1 MVREWRRLKKVDDTT
16 YIGECDSEH
25 PAARVF
31 GGHVLAQAMS
41 AAYYTAPEGFYMHA
55 VHCYF
60 IRGGE
65 ESIPI
70 TYNVKK
76 IRDGRNFAIRYVEAV
91 QHGKVIHLAEFS
103 LQKLASVKENF
114 SLSPAYPNHIPDP
127 ETLSNNISGRHSKI
141 ASGYDARELRG
152 QVTERMAPSL
162 EIRPCDLDMYLH
174 GSGGVNKKQYLWI
187 RYKIPVEKSDYML
200 RHATLVFLSD
210 LELITTGSLCFDEPM
225 FKLQTSMDHSAW
237 IHQYDFDI
245 NDWVLYEQECVSH
258 SNHRSLIHGRLWSR
272 DGRLIMS
279 TSQEALIYKVQPS
292 KI

>member
-1 MVREWRRLKKVDDTT
+1 MVREWRRLKKIDEIT

-41 AAYYTAPEGFYMHA
+41 AAYYTAPEGFYVHA

-103 LQKLASVKENF
+103 LQKLASVKDTF
-114 SLSPAYPNHIPDP
+114 SLTPEFPAHVPGPDG
-127 ETLSNNISGRHSKI
+127 LMSNISGRHQKV
-141 ASGYDARELRG
+141 AEGCDARELRG

-162 EIRPCDLDMYLH
+162 EIRPVDLDMFLH
-174 GSGGVNKKQYLWI
+174 GTGGVNKKQYLWI

-200 RHATLVFLSD
+200 RHATIVYLSD
-210 LELITTGSLCFDEPM
+210 LELVTTGALCFDDKM

-237 IHQYDFDI
+237 IHQYEFDI
-245 NDWVLYEQECVSH
+245 NDWILYEQECVAN

-272 DGRLIMS
+272 DGKLIMS

>member
-1 MVREWRRLKKVDDTT
+1 MVREWRRLQKVDELT

-25 PAARVF
+25 PQARVF

-91 QHGKVIHLAEFS
+91 QHNKVIHLAEFS
-103 LQKLASVKENF
+103 LQKLASVKDTF
-114 SLSPAYPNHIPDP
+114 SLTPKFPENVPDP
-127 ETLSNNISGRHSKI
+127 DTLVSNISGRHQKI
-141 ASGYDARELRG
+141 SEGYDARDFRG

-162 EIRPCDLDMYLH
+162 EIRPVDLDLYLH
-174 GSGGVNKKQYLWI
+174 GNEGINKTQLLWI

-200 RHATLVFLSD
+200 RHATIVYLSD
-210 LELITTGSLCFDEPM
+210 LELVTTGSLCFSDKR

-237 IHQYDFDI
+237 IHQYEFDI
-245 NDWVLYEQECVSH
+245 NDWILYEQECVAN

-272 DGRLIMS
+272 DGQLIMS

-292 KI
+292 KL